1 MDPLSITASIL
12 TVVSAG
18 STIGKGL
25 KKIISARR
33 LPDILLQLN
42 NEVADIQYVVQ
53 DVDDLLQQQRQ
64 ITQEDRGPLPS
75 HASLT
80 SALEHIKRTLLA
92 LESLIAYELTI
103 IDSRDGRSRL
113 DWIAWLRVESKV
125 ARLKDDIRTDRI
137 RLSSALSLLTSL
149 GHLHMLRI

>member
-12 TVVSAG
+12 TVVGAG

-42 NEVADIQYVVQ
+42 NEVTDLQWVVQ
-53 DVDDLLQQQRQ
+53 DVDDLLRQQRQ
-64 ITQEDRGPLPS
+64 VTQEDRGLLPS
-75 HASLT
+75 HTSLT
-80 SALEHIKRTLLA
+80 SALIYIKRTLLA

-103 IDSRDGRSRL
+103 VDSRDGIPRL
-113 DWIAWLRVESKV
+113 DRIAWLRVESK
-125 ARLKDDIRTDRI
+125 ATRLKDDIRTDRV
-137 RLSSALSLLTSL
+137 RLSTALSLLTS
-149 GHLHMLRI
+149 

>member
-1 MDPLSITASIL
+1 MDPLSMTASIL
-12 TVVSAG
+12 AIVGAG
-18 STIGKGL
+18 SAIGKGL

-42 NEVADIQYVVQ
+42 NEVTDLQYVVQ
-53 DVDDLLQQQRQ
+53 DVDDLLRQ
-64 ITQEDRGPLPS
+64 GPLPS

-80 SALEHIKRTLLA
+80 SALKYIKRTLLA

-137 RLSSALSLLTSL
+137 RLSSALSLLTS
-149 GHLHMLRI
+149 